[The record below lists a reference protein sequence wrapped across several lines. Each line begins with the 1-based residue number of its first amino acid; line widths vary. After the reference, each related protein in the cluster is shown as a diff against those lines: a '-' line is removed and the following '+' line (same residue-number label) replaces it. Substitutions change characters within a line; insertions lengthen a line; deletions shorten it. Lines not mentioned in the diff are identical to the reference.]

1 MTQKSEFDAEEW
13 SRVSEAPPLA
23 GVIVVTAQRGGTLR
37 ESIALGKAYAEARQ
51 NQGSN
56 EILDAIVA
64 EQPHVNPQERYGSAE
79 ELRTAGLEKIREAIE
94 LLSSKATPDEVDGY
108 KQFIVDLAERA
119 AHAHKEG
126 GFLGIG
132 GKEVSD
138 AEQQALD
145 EIRAAVD
152 SPDQQHASPG

>member
-1 MTQKSEFDAEEW
+1 MTEKSVFDAEEW
-13 SRVSEAPPLA
+13 SRVIEGPPLA
-23 GVIVVTAQRGGTLR
+23 GMIVITAQRGGTLR
-37 ESIALGKAYAEARQ
+37 ESIQLGKAYVEAREKH
-51 NQGSN
+51 GEN
-56 EILDAIVA
+56 ELLDAVVA
-64 EQPHVNPQERYGSAE
+64 EQPQVNPQDRFGSAE
-79 ELRTAGLEKIREAIE
+79 ELRTAGLDRIREAIE
-94 LLSSKATPDEVDGY
+94 TAEQKATPAEVDGY

-132 GKEVSD
+132 GKEVSE

-152 SPDQQHASPG
+152 SPGQQHASAG